1 MCVTGGAGF
10 IGGHLVDALLSLGA
24 NISVIDDLSNATAEH
39 LGELIDIEPD
49 RVRFVHGSILDDAAL
64 DDAFESA
71 ESVFHLAA
79 VSSVPRSIAD
89 PERTYAVNAVGTM
102 RVAEAARRAGV
113 KRIIYSASSS
123 AYGASERLP
132 KVETDVPEPVSP
144 YAASKL
150 AGEGVMQAWS
160 HAYGLSSVCLRY
172 FNIFGPRQPADSPY
186 SGVIA
191 VFARKLLAGESPVI
205 FGDGLQSR
213 DFTYVANAV
222 LANLLAASADRA
234 FTGEPINIGAGEK
247 TDLVHLAR
255 SVAESCGVPQ
265 LKPVFQAA
273 RAGDVK
279 HSLADLT
286 RARDLLGYQPIIAL
300 SDGLAQT
307 IEWYRTQYSETNPPA
322 ARRSGGGKTGG
333 GHPSAGSE
341 GEGAS
346 GSDEAGGGGAG
357 GGRR

>member
-24 NISVIDDLSNATAEH
+24 NISIIDDLSNSTAEH

-64 DDAFESA
+64 DDAFERA
-71 ESVFHLAA
+71 ETVFHLAA

-102 RVAEAARRAGV
+102 RVAEAARRAGT

-132 KVETDVPEPVSP
+132 KHESDVPEPVSP

-150 AGEGVMQAWS
+150 AGEGVMQAWA
-160 HAYGLSSVCLRY
+160 HAYNLSSVSLRY
-172 FNIFGPRQPADSPY
+172 FNVFGPRQPADSPY

-222 LANLLAASADRA
+222 LANLLAAASDRTFA
-234 FTGEPINIGAGEK
+234 GEPVNVGAGEK

-255 SVAESCGVPQ
+255 LIAESCGVPQ
-265 LKPVFQAA
+265 LKPIFQTA
-273 RAGDVK
+273 RTGDVK
-279 HSLADLT
+279 HSLADLS

-300 SDGLAQT
+300 GDGLAQT
-307 IEWYRTQYSETNPPA
+307 IEWYRTQYSGMTPP
-322 ARRSGGGKTGG
+322 ARRSTGKNGGQHG
-333 GHPSAGSE
+333 AGPGSNE
-341 GEGAS
+341 GEREADEG
-346 GSDEAGGGGAG
+346 GS
-357 GGRR
+357 R

>member
-24 NISVIDDLSNATAEH
+24 NIAVVDDLSNATAEH

-64 DDAFESA
+64 DDAFERA
-71 ESVFHLAA
+71 ETVFHLAA

-89 PERTYAVNAVGTM
+89 PERAYAVNAVGTM
-102 RVAEAARRAGV
+102 RVAEAARRAGI
-113 KRIIYSASSS
+113 KRIVYSASSS

-150 AGEGVMQAWS
+150 AGEGVMQAWA
-160 HAYGLSSVCLRY
+160 HAYNLSAVCLRY

-222 LANLLAASADRA
+222 LANLLAACSDRT
-234 FTGEPINIGAGEK
+234 FMGEPINIGAGEK

-255 SVAESCGVPQ
+255 LIAESCAVPQ
-265 LKPVFQAA
+265 VKPVFQAA
-273 RAGDVK
+273 RSGDVK
-279 HSLADLT
+279 HSLADLA
-286 RARDLLGYQPIIAL
+286 RARDLLGYEPIVGL
-300 SDGLAQT
+300 SDGLKHT
-307 IEWYRTQYSETNPPA
+307 VEWYRTVYSGSVPPQT
-322 ARRSGGGKTGG
+322 RR
-333 GHPSAGSE
+333 AGERGTQPGS
-341 GEGAS
+341 GEG
-346 GSDEAGGGGAG
+346 
-357 GGRR
+357 R